1 MDRGVGVVAHFAL
14 AVDTG
19 GQREVGRRK
28 DIETIY
34 EAGEQYGKNS
44 DGREKQKCARQFS
57 LRSYGMK
64 Q

>member
-34 EAGEQYGKNS
+34 EAGEQCRANS
-44 DGREKQKCARQFS
+44 DGRGK
-57 LRSYGMK
+57 
-64 Q
+64 